1 MTTTSIIEIREQL
14 ANVKYENGRFSLNLK
29 NHLTL
34 NEGDELNIRNI
45 YIDSKKESNTVSIPE
60 DITLTME
67 ICRGWTFNSDYI
79 VHYGNEDGFGDV
91 SNDKHLYLVKHQI
104 ATGNYVLED
113 GGFVSA
119 SDAPDRGV
127 RAVVNLQE
135 QANSTGRG
143 DSMTYYPCF
152 LYDAVA
158 GDYSKLTEMQISV
171 NTVKLPN
178 FGGFTGIFEYI
189 DAAGNKSKI
198 SLDIPQKSSNIVF
211 FNFLI
216 PNGIIYRQAESLTL
230 IHPSP
235 EDARTIYNVSSFVP
249 IGEPVNT
256 NKILHP
262 KTQTINIPIK
272 AGNYQPSILA
282 EKINFYA
289 NNLNYALIA
298 FDSQQVISSTG
309 PIFQGQE
316 NSIYGDLKEGGDAGG
331 KFIFSPLNSGPNNNN
346 GIGEFY
352 HLVSED
358 DSNVMLKMGTE
369 IEGGALTN
377 PLMGGA
383 STFEIVFDDITQTFK
398 ITNLHTPYYVSI
410 GNVSQIGVKLQDF
423 NVSGIG
429 KIMTMSTKRADLKII
444 SLTTNEKTGN
454 FWFDGLG
461 FDESILTPIGSKLRN
476 YDGTTSF
483 LNAPFFNYDV
493 KNDLGIRRTD
503 AYVSSQIQLQNER
516 FNPDYLAF
524 SGDGNSPTPLLAP
537 TTDTINIYGTKTLND
552 LIVNDAYFKVI
563 INGTPLSN
571 KLYDEENVKLISA
584 IVGKYYS
591 GDSYTNGFSSDGIT
605 YIHKG
610 LPITLSNFNIDILSS
625 KNTRPNIGDDNSII
639 IQVNKAEQE
648 ANK

>member
-1 MTTTSIIEIREQL
+1 MPTSIIEIREQL

-34 NEGDELNIRNI
+34 NEGDELNIRNV
-45 YIDSKKESNTVSIPE
+45 YIDSKKESNTVNIPE

-91 SNDKHLYLVKHQI
+91 SNDKHLYLVKHQT

-113 GGFVSA
+113 GGFVPA
-119 SDAPDRGV
+119 IDAPDRGV
-127 RAVVNLQE
+127 RTVVNLQA
-135 QANSTGRG
+135 QDNATGRG

-152 LYDAVA
+152 MYDAVA
-158 GDYSKLTEMQISV
+158 GDYLKLTEMQISV

-178 FGGFTGIFEYI
+178 FGGFTAIFEYI
-189 DAAGNKSKI
+189 NAAGNKSKI

-211 FNFLI
+211 FNFFI
-216 PNGIIYRQAESLTL
+216 PNGIIYRQADSLTL

-235 EDARTIYNVSSFVP
+235 EDARTIYNVSNFAS

-262 KTQTINIPIK
+262 TTQTINIPIK

-282 EKINFYA
+282 EKINFYV
-289 NNLNYALIA
+289 NNLNYGLIA
-298 FDSQQVISSTG
+298 FESQEVISRTG
-309 PIFQGQE
+309 PIFQSQE
-316 NSIYGDLKEGGDAGG
+316 NSVYGDITVGGTGAN
-331 KFIFSPLNSGPNNNN
+331 KFIFPALNTGPSNNN
-346 GIGEFY
+346 GIDTFY

-358 DSNVMLKMGTE
+358 DSNVMLKMGLDVD
-369 IEGGALTN
+369 GGSVTN
-377 PLMGGA
+377 TLMGGA

-423 NVSGIG
+423 NVGGIG
-429 KIMTMSTKRADLKII
+429 RIMTMSTKRGDLKII
-444 SLTTNEKTGN
+444 SLTTDEKTGN

-461 FDESILTPIGSKLRN
+461 FDESILTPIGSTLRN

-483 LNAPFFNYDV
+483 LNVPFFNYDI

-516 FNPDYLAF
+516 FNPDYTAF
-524 SGDGNSPTPLLAP
+524 SGDANTPLLAP
-537 TTDTINIYGTKTLND
+537 TTDTINIYGTRTLND

-571 KLYDEENVKLISA
+571 KLYDEENIKLISA

-610 LPITLSNFNIDILSS
+610 LPITLSNFNIDILTS

-648 ANK
+648 SE